1 LDEIEHAARVIEA
14 ERGRALGEVE
24 RRRMFAADGHL
35 SAAEWLAHRQ
45 GMSRRSAESAVRRAR
60 ALEQMPA
67 VSRRA
72 FGEGEVSASAVEVL
86 ESARETAPEAFGRSE
101 TALLESARTVGVRR
115 APRDH
120 RRLAHRG
127 RS

>member
-14 ERGRALGEVE
+14 ERGRALAEFE

-35 SAAEWLAHRQ
+35 SPAEWLAHRQ

-60 ALEQMPA
+60 ALEQMPPVA
-67 VSRRA
+67 RA